1 MTWLQIIIFIII
13 IKIVTAQPV
22 CVCLSIVCELNEKVG
37 KCLGK
42 TKERECAHL
51 LLTLDDDDDDN
62 EMCVLLN
69 SIRTG
74 LTMALLLYRNVYVRG
89 VV

>member
-42 TKERECAHL
+42 TKKRECAHL
-51 LLTLDDDDDDN
+51 LLTLDDDDDN

-74 LTMALLLYRNVYVRG
+74 LTMALLLVYRNVYVRG